1 MRKTLIAATAAITLA
16 LAGCGA
22 ADSSTDKPEKT
33 EISAAR
39 TAPADDNRPET
50 TTSQKNVPPY
60 AQLRVPARQ
69 AQVGIDSCSV
79 TATDGCAKEFTDL
92 VRAAEDIAE
101 LAAERGEVAVENQ
114 AQDIIDAKKTWGMN
128 GCSQGYTPDID
139 VSSDGEILGASTCS
153 GTEGEMR
160 LGWLNLTMQIDI
172 VCLRTTPAD
181 DCTFVG

>member
-1 MRKTLIAATAAITLA
+1 PYIKMSGHMMVIFFFQAEDGIRDRNVTGVQTCA
-16 LAGCGA
+16 LPI
-22 ADSSTDKPEKT
+22 SDKPEKT

-79 TATDGCAKEFTDL
+79 TATDGCAKESADL
-92 VRAAEDIAE
+92 VRAAEAIAE

-139 VSSDGEILGASTCS
+139 VSSDGEILGAST
-153 GTEGEMR
+153 
-160 LGWLNLTMQIDI
+160 
-172 VCLRTTPAD
+172 
-181 DCTFVG
+181 

>member
-69 AQVGIDSCSV
+69 AQVGRSEERRV
-79 TATDGCAKEFTDL
+79 GKEG
-92 VRAAEDIAE
+92 RA
-101 LAAERGEVAVENQ
+101 RGEPEHE
-114 AQDIIDAKKTWGMN
+114 KKKREERKTGA
-128 GCSQGYTPDID
+128 
-139 VSSDGEILGASTCS
+139 GEQQT
-153 GTEGEMR
+153 R
-160 LGWLNLTMQIDI
+160 
-172 VCLRTTPAD
+172 
-181 DCTFVG
+181 